1 MTLINN
7 LSVSNSIEIVNL
19 NIPWGL
25 WFYRCIFRKRVNV
38 SRFITIK
45 LLTPTLLLN
54 NSKGDQRGLC
64 TDKLLHAEAFE
75 VFTQRSFT
83 HRRFLYT
90 DALHKD
96 AFTRINKGTQA
107 LLHTELFTQRN
118 LCTEQLL
125 HKETLT
131 RENCDAEKLPPQAA
145 QRSFYTPKLLRAET
159 LPRAAFRH
167 RNFSAQKHL
176 RTEVFM
182 PSSFYTDPFAHWS
195 LYTEKL
201 LHTEASAHST
211 LLHTANFYTERLCF
225 PFLITY
231 LSRSPSQVHKFFRA
245 GPPFWLL

>member
-131 RENCDAEKLPPQAA
+131 QENCDAEKLPTQAA

-182 PSSFYTDPFAHWS
+182 PSSFYTPFCPLIPLHRKTFTHRSFCTQHAFTHSQLLHGEALLPLLDHLPFA
-195 LYTEKL
+195 
-201 LHTEASAHST
+201 
-211 LLHTANFYTERLCF
+211 F
-225 PFLITY
+225 PI
-231 LSRSPSQVHKFFRA
+231 SSS
-245 GPPFWLL
+245 